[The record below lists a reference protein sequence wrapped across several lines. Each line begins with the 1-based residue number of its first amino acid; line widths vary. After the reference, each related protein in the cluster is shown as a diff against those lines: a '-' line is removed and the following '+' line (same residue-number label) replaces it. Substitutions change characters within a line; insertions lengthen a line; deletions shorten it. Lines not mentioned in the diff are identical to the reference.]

1 MRRKTSDLIRVEDK
15 DVSLIGEIYNRRCLS
30 LVIEEFNHTA
40 LSVVVAQ
47 QSESATV
54 VRFSVRSG
62 AALDDSLIRDFLN
75 RVLELSA
82 RAALQD
88 SQT

>member
-1 MRRKTSDLIRVEDK
+1 MIWPSAKSK
-15 DVSLIGEIYNRRCLS
+15 NVSLIGEIYNRRSLS
-30 LVIEEFNHTA
+30 LAIEEFNHAA

-47 QSESATV
+47 QNESATV
-54 VRFSVRSG
+54 VRFSGPSG
-62 AALDDSLIRDFLN
+62 AAPDDSLVRDFLN

>member
-1 MRRKTSDLIRVEDK
+1 MTRVQGK
-15 DVSLIGEIYNRRCLS
+15 DVSLIAEIYNSRCLS
-30 LVIEEFNHTA
+30 LAIDELDPSA
-40 LSVVVAQ
+40 LSVVVAK
-47 QSESATV
+47 QSENATV
-54 VRFSVRSG
+54 VRFSG
-62 AALDDSLIRDFLN
+62 PNGTAPDDSLVRAFLN